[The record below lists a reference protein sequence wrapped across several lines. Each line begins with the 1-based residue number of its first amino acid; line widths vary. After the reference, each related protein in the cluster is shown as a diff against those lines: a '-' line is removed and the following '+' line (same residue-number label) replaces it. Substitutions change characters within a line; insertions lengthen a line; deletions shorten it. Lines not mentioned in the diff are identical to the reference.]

1 MTKALHLF
9 QAVGNIQNTTA
20 SRSQPFYSDEQLI
33 RLLRCQHGSR
43 LIHDQ
48 QARFLQQT
56 THDLDALALTHG
68 QISHQGIGPQGQAV
82 VIGHLFD
89 APGHIRNACVPRQG

>member
-9 QAVGNIQNTTA
+9 QAVGNIQNATA
-20 SRSQPFYSDEQLI
+20 FISQPLQSDEQLT
-33 RLLRCQHGSR
+33 RLLRCQHGSG

-48 QARFLQQT
+48 QVWFLQQA

-68 QISHQGIGPQGQAV
+68 QISHQSIGPQGQAV

-89 APGHIRNACVPRQG
+89 APGHTLNFRVRWQG